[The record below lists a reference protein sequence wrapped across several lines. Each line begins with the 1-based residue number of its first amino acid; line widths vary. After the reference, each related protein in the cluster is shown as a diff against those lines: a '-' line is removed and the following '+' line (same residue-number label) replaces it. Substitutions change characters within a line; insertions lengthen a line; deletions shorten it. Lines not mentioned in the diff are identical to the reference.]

1 VQIRTLTPADH
12 DGALELSSLMGWNQ
26 RLENWRL
33 LTELA
38 PAGSFV
44 AIDDRRVVGTAIGID
59 YGGLGW
65 IAMML
70 VHPDHRGH
78 GLGAALLE
86 LALAAI
92 PPAIPVKLDATP
104 LGRPLYE
111 RYGFVLET
119 ALTRHVRPAGVA
131 PPTNTAGDIRP
142 VGSADLAGIVR
153 TDSAIV
159 GGNRAMV
166 LQRIVADTPEY
177 GWRAADDATQ
187 YCLGRYGRLFDQIGP
202 VVASDEQSAIALASA
217 ALERVGRKSAVVDA
231 YDQHAAFV
239 DWLGS
244 AGFEAHRPLYRMRR
258 GATQHRRPTAPT
270 EFAILG
276 PEFG

>member
-1 VQIRTLTPADH
+1 VQIRTMIPSDL
-12 DGALELSSLMGWNQ
+12 DGALALSSLMGWNQ

-33 LTELA
+33 LTGLA

-44 AIDDRRVVGTAIGID
+44 AIADRRVVGTAIGID
-59 YGGLGW
+59 YGGFGW

-86 LALAAI
+86 LALEAI

-111 RYGFVLET
+111 RHGFVLET
-119 ALTRHVRPAGVA
+119 ALTRWVRPAGPA
-131 PPTNTAGDIRP
+131 PTNTAADIRP
-142 VGSADLAGIVR
+142 VEPADLAGIVR

-159 GGNRAMV
+159 GGDRATV
-166 LQRIVADTPEY
+166 IRSVAAETPEY
-177 GWRAADDATQ
+177 AWRTADDDTQ
-187 YCLGRYGRLFDQIGP
+187 YCLGRYGRIFDQIGP
-202 VVASDEQSAIALASA
+202 VVAGDEQTAIALASA
-217 ALERVGRKSAVVDA
+217 ALERVGQKAAVVDA

-244 AGFEAHRPLYRMRR
+244 AGFEAQRPLYRMRR
-258 GATQHRRPTAPT
+258 GATQHARPLAPT